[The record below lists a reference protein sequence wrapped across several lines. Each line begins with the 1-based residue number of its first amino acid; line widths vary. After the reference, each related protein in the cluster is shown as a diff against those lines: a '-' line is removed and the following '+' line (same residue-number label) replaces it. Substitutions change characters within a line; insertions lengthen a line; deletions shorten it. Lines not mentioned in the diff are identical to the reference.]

1 MPNMPRNFFA
11 SSWQIIGLV
20 MNRGALVPFLA
31 SYSEF
36 FAFNG
41 KSEHACPNFRDYTS
55 DTYVYGAPFDSRP
68 LIHVQTILLPSY
80 SGILTHVYSLK
91 SGARHPS
98 RFPPSV

>member
-1 MPNMPRNFFA
+1 M
-11 SSWQIIGLV
+11 
-20 MNRGALVPFLA
+20 PFLA

-41 KSEHACPNFRDYTS
+41 KSEHVPIFETTS